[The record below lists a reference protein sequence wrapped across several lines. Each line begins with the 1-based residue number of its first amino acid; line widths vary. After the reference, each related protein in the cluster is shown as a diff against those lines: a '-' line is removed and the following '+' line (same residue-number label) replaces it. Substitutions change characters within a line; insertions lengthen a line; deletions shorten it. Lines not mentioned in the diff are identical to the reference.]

1 MLLQRQHHNGPI
13 LGGKDSCKLDGKACH
28 RHAFHHIASL
38 DVRSRATCLHSG
50 DAMMK
55 LYMTP
60 ESTVSRSVRLFV
72 AENKIPME
80 EVVVDRVARYK
91 PPYSTINPNCLV
103 PMLVDGDLQ
112 LTESS
117 AILKYLAEKISSPTY
132 PKDLKQRAK
141 VNEAMDFIN
150 TNLYRDFGYAFC
162 YPQIF
167 PHLKLQNDVAQ
178 AAALEKGKERSK
190 RWLKVLND
198 HWIGPYRTYLCG
210 DQITIAD
217 YFGACLVTI
226 SELIRADL
234 SEYPNIIRW
243 LNNMKKLP
251 SWPRINEALYRWAA
265 AVKDQTFVTIP

>member
-1 MLLQRQHHNGPI
+1 
-13 LGGKDSCKLDGKACH
+13 
-28 RHAFHHIASL
+28 
-38 DVRSRATCLHSG
+38 
-50 DAMMK
+50 MMK

-60 ESTVSRSVRLFV
+60 ESTVSRPVRLFV

-80 EVVVDRVARYK
+80 EVLVDRVARYK
-91 PPYSTINPNCLV
+91 PPFSTINPNCLV
-103 PMLVDGDLQ
+103 PMLEDGEFR

-132 PKDLKQRAK
+132 PEDIKERAK

-162 YPQIF
+162 YPQLF
-167 PHLKLQNDVAQ
+167 PHLKLRTDEAQ

-198 HWIGPYRTYLCG
+198 HWIGPNRNYLCG

-226 SELIRADL
+226 SELIKADL

-243 LNNMKKLP
+243 LDIMEKLR

-265 AVKDQTFVTIP
+265 AVKDQTFMTIP